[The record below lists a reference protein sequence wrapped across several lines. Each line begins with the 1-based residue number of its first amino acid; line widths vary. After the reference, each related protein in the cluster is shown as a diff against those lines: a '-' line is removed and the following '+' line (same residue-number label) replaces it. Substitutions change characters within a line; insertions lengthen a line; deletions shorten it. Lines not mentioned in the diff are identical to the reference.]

1 MNSCATSNA
10 LSSSPYSNVRVCTP
24 FAVSTSTGSCY
35 ASPTLAIATCL
46 ELALPITSPI
56 SIHVLLAI

>member
-10 LSSSPYSNVRVCTP
+10 LSSSPYSNVRVCIP

-56 SIHVLLAI
+56 SIHVLLAV